1 MGSYKCEWCS
11 KTLTDSF
18 NTGYE
23 KYGKYRF
30 CNKKCLNEYFDRY
43 PEDKEEIIKTRKENK
58 GFINGFITLIIL
70 FFIFYILY
78 TQGIIR

>member
-58 GFINGFITLIIL
+58 GFINGFIILIIL
-70 FFIFYILY
+70 FLIFCYL
-78 TQGIIR
+78 GINGFF